1 MISSNAQNLGF
12 QLWNHI
18 PDSAAP
24 EIRYLLKTQTRINR
38 PIIIQIL
45 LRLNA
50 KSPAAADNYALIKTP
65 KTLSPPAN
73 TARNTP
79 ATKTRA
85 VKNKRTANA
94 HGRRLQNYQS
104 AFPNLKFRNYKLK
117 LLLCHTSNSRLIIIN
132 LTKTPRSR
140 IMNFANGAD

>member
-1 MISSNAQNLGF
+1 MILSNAPSLDF
-12 QLWNHI
+12 QLWNRI

-24 EIRYLLKTQTRINR
+24 EIRYLLKIQTRINR

-73 TARNTP
+73 TGRNTRVIRP
-79 ATKTRA
+79 PGAKDNLA
-85 VKNKRTANA
+85 ETAA
-94 HGRRLQNYQS
+94 GRRLQNYQS
-104 AFPNLKFRNYKLK
+104 A
-117 LLLCHTSNSRLIIIN
+117 
-132 LTKTPRSR
+132 
-140 IMNFANGAD
+140 

>member
-1 MISSNAQNLGF
+1 MILSNAPSLDF
-12 QLWNHI
+12 QLWNRI

-38 PIIIQIL
+38 PIIIQIS

-73 TARNTP
+73 TGRNTP

-85 VKNKRTANA
+85 VKNNRMAYAAGLKR
-94 HGRRLQNYQS
+94 RSCQNV
-104 AFPNLKFRNYKLK
+104 FLNLKIEN
-117 LLLCHTSNSRLIIIN
+117 
-132 LTKTPRSR
+132 
-140 IMNFANGAD
+140 